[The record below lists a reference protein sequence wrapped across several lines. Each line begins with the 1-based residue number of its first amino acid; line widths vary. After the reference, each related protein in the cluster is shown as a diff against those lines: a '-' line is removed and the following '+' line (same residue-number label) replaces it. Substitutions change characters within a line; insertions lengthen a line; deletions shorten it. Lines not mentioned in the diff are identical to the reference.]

1 MDNKIVTV
9 LGHDTIQVMK
19 RRKRCACVALAII
32 PDVLAIIHLQEQ
44 AIGRRANVVFAP
56 LVEIPL
62 IDAVNSWLATS
73 NSVDDVGG
81 FYFDKH
87 GVSPLS

>member
-1 MDNKIVTV
+1 MDNEIVTI
-9 LGHDTIQVMK
+9 LGHDTIQVME

-56 LVEIPL
+56 LVEVTL
-62 IDAVNSWLATS
+62 IDAVNSWLAAS
-73 NSVDDVGG
+73 DSVDDVSR

-87 GVSPLS
+87 GFSPLS